1 MGKIKI
7 EKKDIW
13 IDMTPMSDVMTLL
26 LCFFMLTSTF
36 LTPEPVKVN
45 TPSSVSEVKVPEND
59 VLNILV
65 SPEGNIYV
73 GSENKNTMV
82 DMMQTVTD
90 KFGVSLTGEKLKHF
104 REDAMI
110 GAPMSMFEAYYALDT
125 EKMGEEIQKLS
136 IPLDSIDGGK
146 SEFQEWVT
154 AARES
159 NPDIRIAIKADGKTS
174 YAVIKK
180 MMSELQD
187 MNENRYQLIT
197 NLDTKKQ
204 AEIEDMAKKKASK
217 QKKMDTRVNFTPM
230 VDMMMLLITFF
241 MLCTTLSK
249 PQAMQL
255 TMPSNDENMSKEDKS
270 VTKASYTITLYL
282 GADDKIYYVEGL
294 PEYENPECLKETT
307 WGKDGVRNLLIK
319 HITEDGFSPV
329 AKVMMAKKKLD
340 EKKAQLGDKLSKEE
354 YDKALS
360 DIRNGKN
367 VDGEEIQTL
376 TVIIKPM
383 DVSSYD
389 NMVQALDEML
399 VCSIGKYVIDKV
411 NEDDQK
417 LLELKGI
424 KYAK

>member
-82 DMMQTVTD
+82 AMMETVTD
-90 KFGVSLTGEKLKHF
+90 KFGVQLNGTQLKHF
-104 REDAMI
+104 KEDAMI
-110 GAPMSMFEAYYALDT
+110 GAPMALFADYLNLDT

-136 IPLDSIDGGK
+136 IPLDSIEGGK

-154 AARES
+154 AAREA
-159 NPDIRIAIKADGKTS
+159 NPDIRLAIKADAKTS

-204 AEIEDMAKKKASK
+204 AEISVMAKKKASK

-241 MLCTTLSK
+241 MLCTTLAK
-249 PQAMQL
+249 PQSMQL
-255 TMPSNDENMSKEDKS
+255 TMPSNDDNVQKEDKS
-270 VTKASYTITLYL
+270 VTKASHTITLYL
-282 GADDKIYYVEGL
+282 GADNQVWYIAGL
-294 PEYENPECLKETT
+294 PNYEDPSCVKKTT
-307 WGKDGVRNLLIK
+307 YGAKGIRDVLINHTTEEGVN
-319 HITEDGFSPV
+319 PV
-329 AKVMMAKKKLD
+329 AKIMLAKKELD
-340 EKKAQLGDKLSKEE
+340 AKKTAYNSKMTDQQYQEELSKLKKGE
-354 YDKALS
+354 LP
-360 DIRNGKN
+360 NGEK
-367 VDGEEIQTL
+367 VPTM
-376 TVIIKPM
+376 TVIIRPL
-383 DVSSYD
+383 DTATYD
-389 NMVQALDEML
+389 NMVSALDEML
-399 VCSIGKYVIDKV
+399 ICNIDKYVIDKIGP
-411 NEDDQK
+411 EDR
-417 LLELKGI
+417 ELITKAGV
-424 KYAK
+424 K